1 MKTQNVLNTY
11 FIFCLLQAID
21 REITG
26 KQSRV
31 QDTLGAAEALIEQT
45 SDPRQQAR
53 LESQANDLKQRFD
66 DLSARSADRVEVLE
80 EALPQTLQ
88 FNESHEELTKWL
100 DEVEGDL
107 KNLKPPGLDAE
118 EIRREVDNN
127 RVSHLWPMMTYQ
139 FEILLIMI

>member
-1 MKTQNVLNTY
+1 MYVVADDSLDIGAEYAKLTLS
-11 FIFCLLQAID
+11 CLLQAID
-21 REITG
+21 KEITG

-31 QDTLGAAEALIEQT
+31 QDTLGAAEALIEQS

-88 FNESHEELTKWL
+88 FNESHEELTKAGRGRRWPQ
-100 DEVEGDL
+100 E
-107 KNLKPPGLDAE
+107 LKPPGLDAE

-127 RVSHLWPMMTYQ
+127 RVSHLWPMT
-139 FEILLIMI
+139 